1 MKIFNNNKNK
11 NNLKSLIY
19 EELNLKQKIQSLI
32 FSRSEI
38 RYHWLLILSRCMDPK
53 LKTFSQ
59 TPRTLSRE
67 KFYINWKVQWISNLY
82 LFIYLLHSPNPSWV
96 LGEWLKASHENMQ
109 SRSNLWGTYCNCLF
123 TTKMKLVLSSSRIHV
138 NMWQSVEPN
147 LSMYYILSCQ
157 MF

>member
-1 MKIFNNNKNK
+1 MKIFNNNKNT

-19 EELNLKQKIQSLI
+19 EELNLKKNIQSLI

-67 KFYINWKVQWISNLY
+67 KFYIN
-82 LFIYLLHSPNPSWV
+82 
-96 LGEWLKASHENMQ
+96 
-109 SRSNLWGTYCNCLF
+109 
-123 TTKMKLVLSSSRIHV
+123 
-138 NMWQSVEPN
+138 
-147 LSMYYILSCQ
+147 
-157 MF
+157 